1 MGHRVVG
8 WSTGGVG
15 RLAIRAIARRPDLD
29 LVGVWVHSADKDGV
43 DAGTLA
49 GIDPIGVAATTDA
62 DALLALAPDCVC
74 YSASG
79 EAMDAAAVPDM
90 ARMLAAGIN
99 VVTVSTPGLVHPA
112 GYQAEWRAQLEQ
124 AAATG
129 NATLYASG
137 IEPGFAGDQ
146 LPLTLMTMSDTV
158 RTVRIQEIFRYDGYP
173 VTFVMFD
180 VFGFGKPM
188 EYQAI
193 MSMPGVQSGS
203 WGPPVRMI
211 ADRLGVEL
219 DEIRETYE
227 KVVTPRTLEVAA
239 GTIEAGTVGAVR
251 FETIG
256 VVNGRD
262 AIVIEHVNR
271 MAGDLAPE
279 WPTASRDGTYRIV
292 VEGNPDLTCELTVGQ
307 PTDRER
313 RRHGRDHHATR
324 ERDPLRVRR
333 PRRPHQLARPP
344 AHHPEARLHLT
355 LPPDQLASLLRVEH
369 VRTTQVR
376 AVGGQAVL
384 RGPA

>member
-1 MGHRVVG
+1 M
-8 WSTGGVG
+8 
-15 RLAIRAIARRPDLD
+15 
-29 LVGVWVHSADKDGV
+29 
-43 DAGTLA
+43 
-49 GIDPIGVAATTDA
+49 
-62 DALLALAPDCVC
+62 
-74 YSASG
+74 
-79 EAMDAAAVPDM
+79 
-90 ARMLAAGIN
+90 
-99 VVTVSTPGLVHPA
+99 VTVSTPGLVHPA
-112 GYQAEWRAQLEQ
+112 GYQPEWRAQLE
-124 AAATG
+124 AAATKG

-158 RTVRIQEIFRYDGYP
+158 RSVRIQEIFRYDGYP

-256 VVNGRD
+256 VVDGRD

-279 WPTASRDGTYRIV
+279 WPTAVTRRHVPDRGRGQPRPARASSPS
-292 VEGNPDLTCELTVGQ
+292 GNPATASDDGMVATTMRLVNAIPYVCDAPAGLTSSLEL
-307 PTDRER
+307 
-313 RRHGRDHHATR
+313 
-324 ERDPLRVRR
+324 PLTT
-333 PRRPHQLARPP
+333 PK
-344 AHHPEARLHLT
+344 
-355 LPPDQLASLLRVEH
+355 H
-369 VRTTQVR
+369 VF
-376 AVGGQAVL
+376 A
-384 RGPA
+384 

>member
-1 MGHRVVG
+1 MGYRVAG

-29 LVGVWVHSADKDGV
+29 LVGVWVHSAEKDGV

-49 GIDPIGVAATTDA
+49 GIDPVGVSATTDA

-79 EAMDAAAVPDM
+79 EAMDAAAVPDLV
-90 ARMLAAGIN
+90 RMLEAGIN

-112 GYQAEWRAQLEQ
+112 GYQPEWRAQLEA

-129 NATLYASG
+129 DATLYASG

-146 LPLTLMTMSDTV
+146 LPLTLMTMSNTV
-158 RTVRIQEIFRYDGYP
+158 RSVRTQEIFRYDEYP
-173 VTFVMFD
+173 VAFVMFD

-188 EYQAI
+188 DYEAI
-193 MSMPGVQSGS
+193 MAMPGVQSGT

-227 KVVTPRTLEVAA
+227 KAVTPRTLEVAA

-256 VVNGRD
+256 VVHGRD

-271 MAGDLAPE
+271 MAADLAPE
-279 WPTASRDGTYRIV
+279 WPSAARDGTYRIV
-292 VEGNPDLTCELTVGQ
+292 VEGNPDLTCELTVGR
-307 PTDRER
+307 PETASDD
-313 RRHGRDHHATR
+313 GMVATAMR
-324 ERDPLRVRR
+324 IVNAIPYVCDAPAGLATSLDLPLTT
-333 PRRPHQLARPP
+333 PRFAF
-344 AHHPEARLHLT
+344 
-355 LPPDQLASLLRVEH
+355 
-369 VRTTQVR
+369 
-376 AVGGQAVL
+376 G
-384 RGPA
+384 

>member
-1 MGHRVVG
+1 MGYRVVG

-15 RLAIRAIARRPDLD
+15 QLAIRAIARRPDLD

-49 GIDPIGVAATTDA
+49 GIDPVGVPATTDA

-79 EAMDAAAVPDM
+79 EAMDAAAVPEM
-90 ARMLAAGIN
+90 ARMLEAGIN

-112 GYQAEWRAQLEQ
+112 GYAREWREQLDA

-129 NATLYASG
+129 NSTLYASG

-146 LPLTLMTMSDTV
+146 LPLTLMTMNDTV
-158 RTVRIQEIFRYDGYP
+158 RSVRTQEIFRYDGYP
-173 VTFVMFD
+173 VTFVMFE

-188 EYQAI
+188 EHQAI
-193 MSMPGVQSGS
+193 MAMPGVQSGT

-219 DEIRETYE
+219 DEIRETYD

-239 GTIEAGTVGAVR
+239 GTIPGGTVGAVR

-271 MAGDLAPE
+271 MADDLAPE
-279 WPTASRDGTYRIV
+279 WPTASRDGTYRII

-307 PTDRER
+307 PETASDD
-313 RRHGRDHHATR
+313 GMVATTMR
-324 ERDPLRVRR
+324 LVNAIPYVCD
-333 PRRPHQLARPP
+333 AP
-344 AHHPEARLHLT
+344 AG
-355 LPPDQLASLLRVEH
+355 LASSLDLPL
-369 VRTTQVR
+369 TTPKF
-376 AVGGQAVL
+376 AFE
-384 RGPA
+384 

>member
-1 MGHRVVG
+1 MGYRVVG

-15 RLAIRAIARRPDLD
+15 RLAIRAVARRPDLD
-29 LVGVWVHSADKDGV
+29 LVGVWVHSAAKDGV

-49 GIDPIGVAATTDA
+49 GIEPVGVSATTDA
-62 DALLALAPDCVC
+62 DALLALQPDCVC

-79 EAMDAAAVPDM
+79 EALDAAAVPDL

-112 GYQAEWRAQLEQ
+112 GYQPEWRAQLE
-124 AAATG
+124 AAAAQG

-158 RTVRIQEIFRYDGYP
+158 RSVRTQEIFRYDAYP

-193 MSMPGVQSGS
+193 MAMPGVQSGT

-227 KVVTPRTLEVAA
+227 KVATPRTLEVAA

-256 VVNGRD
+256 VVDGRD
-262 AIVIEHVNR
+262 AIVIEHINR

-279 WPTASRDGTYRIV
+279 WPSAARDGTYRIV

-307 PTDRER
+307 PETASDD
-313 RRHGRDHHATR
+313 GMVATTMR
-324 ERDPLRVRR
+324 LVNAIPYVCDAPAGLATSLDLPLTT
-333 PRRPHQLARPP
+333 PRYAF
-344 AHHPEARLHLT
+344 
-355 LPPDQLASLLRVEH
+355 V
-369 VRTTQVR
+369 
-376 AVGGQAVL
+376 
-384 RGPA
+384 

>member
-1 MGHRVVG
+1 MTYRVVG

-15 RLAIRAIARRPDLD
+15 RLAIRAIARRADLE
-29 LVGVWVHSADKDGV
+29 LAGVWVHSAEKDGV

-49 GIDPIGVAATTDA
+49 GIEPLGVAATTDGN
-62 DALLALAPDCVC
+62 ALLALAPDCVC

-79 EAMDAAAVPDM
+79 EELDAGAVPDL

-112 GYQAEWRAQLEQ
+112 GYHAEWRQQLED
-124 AAATG
+124 AAARG
-129 NATLYASG
+129 NSSLYASG

-158 RTVRIQEIFRYDGYP
+158 TSVRTQEIFLYDEYP
-173 VTFVMFD
+173 VAFVMFD

-193 MSMPGVQSGS
+193 MAMPSVQSGT

-211 ADRLGVEL
+211 ADRLGVQL

-256 VVNGRD
+256 VVDGRD

-271 MAGDLAPE
+271 MAPDLAPE
-279 WPTASRDGTYRIV
+279 WPTAARNGTYRILI
-292 VEGNPDLTCELTVGQ
+292 EGNPDLSCELTVGK
-307 PTDRER
+307 PETASDD
-313 RRHGRDHHATR
+313 GMVATTMR
-324 ERDPLRVRR
+324 LVNAIPYVCDAPAGLVTSLDLPLTT
-333 PRRPHQLARPP
+333 PRFAL
-344 AHHPEARLHLT
+344 
-355 LPPDQLASLLRVEH
+355 
-369 VRTTQVR
+369 
-376 AVGGQAVL
+376 
-384 RGPA
+384 

>member
-1 MGHRVVG
+1 
-8 WSTGGVG
+8 VG

-29 LVGVWVHSADKDGV
+29 LVGVWVHSAEKDGV
-43 DAGTLA
+43 DAGALA

-112 GYQAEWRAQLEQ
+112 GYQAEWRAQLEE
-124 AAATG
+124 AAAKG

-256 VVNGRD
+256 VVDGQD

-292 VEGNPDLTCELTVGQ
+292 VQGNPDLTCELAVGQ
-307 PTDRER
+307 P
-313 RRHGRDHHATR
+313 ATASDDGMVATTMR
-324 ERDPLRVRR
+324 LVNAIPYVCDAPPGLTSSLQLPL
-333 PRRPHQLARPP
+333 
-344 AHHPEARLHLT
+344 
-355 LPPDQLASLLRVEH
+355 
-369 VRTTQVR
+369 TTPKFAFV
-376 AVGGQAVL
+376 
-384 RGPA
+384 

>member
-1 MGHRVVG
+1 M
-8 WSTGGVG
+8 
-15 RLAIRAIARRPDLD
+15 
-29 LVGVWVHSADKDGV
+29 
-43 DAGTLA
+43 
-49 GIDPIGVAATTDA
+49 
-62 DALLALAPDCVC
+62 
-74 YSASG
+74 
-79 EAMDAAAVPDM
+79 
-90 ARMLAAGIN
+90 
-99 VVTVSTPGLVHPA
+99 VTVSTPGLVHPA
-112 GYQAEWRAQLEQ
+112 GYQPEWRAQLE
-124 AAATG
+124 AAAAKG

-158 RTVRIQEIFRYDGYP
+158 RSVRIQEIFRYDGYP

-256 VVNGRD
+256 VVDGRD

-279 WPTASRDGTYRIV
+279 WPTASRDGTYRIMM
-292 VEGNPDLTCELTVGQ
+292 EGNPDLTCELTVGQ
-307 PTDRER
+307 PDTASDD
-313 RRHGRDHHATR
+313 GMVATTMR
-324 ERDPLRVRR
+324 LVNAIPYVCDAPAGLTSSLELPLTT
-333 PRRPHQLARPP
+333 PK
-344 AHHPEARLHLT
+344 
-355 LPPDQLASLLRVEH
+355 H
-369 VRTTQVR
+369 VFD
-376 AVGGQAVL
+376 
-384 RGPA
+384 

>member
-1 MGHRVVG
+1 
-8 WSTGGVG
+8 
-15 RLAIRAIARRPDLD
+15 LAIRAIVRRPDLD
-29 LVGVWVHSADKDGV
+29 LVGVWVHSAEKDGV

-49 GIDPIGVAATTDA
+49 GIDPVGVPATTDA
-62 DALLALAPDCVC
+62 DALIALAPDCVC

-79 EAMDAAAVPDM
+79 EAMDAAAVPEM
-90 ARMLAAGIN
+90 ARMLEAGIN

-112 GYQAEWRAQLEQ
+112 GYQAEWRAQLEV
-124 AAATG
+124 AATKG

-158 RTVRIQEIFRYDGYP
+158 RSVRIQEIFRYDGYP

-188 EYQAI
+188 EYDAI

-256 VVNGRD
+256 VVDGHD

-292 VEGNPDLTCELTVGQ
+292 VQGNPDLTCELAVGQ
-307 PTDRER
+307 P
-313 RRHGRDHHATR
+313 ATASDDGMVATTMR
-324 ERDPLRVRR
+324 LVNAIPYVCDAPPGLTSSLQLPL
-333 PRRPHQLARPP
+333 
-344 AHHPEARLHLT
+344 
-355 LPPDQLASLLRVEH
+355 
-369 VRTTQVR
+369 TTPKF
-376 AVGGQAVL
+376 AFG
-384 RGPA
+384 

>member
-1 MGHRVVG
+1 MTYRVAG

-15 RLAIRAIARRPDLD
+15 RLAIRAIVRRPDLE
-29 LVGVWVHSADKDGV
+29 LAGVWVHSDDKAGV
-43 DAGTLA
+43 DAGALA
-49 GIDPIGVAATTDA
+49 GIENVGVVATTDA
-62 DALLALAPDCVC
+62 EALLATKPDCVC

-79 EAMDAAAVPDM
+79 EQLDAAAVPDM
-90 ARMLAAGIN
+90 VRMLEAGVN

-112 GYQAEWRAQLEQ
+112 GYQPEWRAQLEE
-124 AAATG
+124 AAARG

-146 LPLTLMTMSDTV
+146 LPLTLMTMSETV
-158 RTVRIQEIFRYDGYP
+158 RSVRTQEIFHYDRYP
-173 VTFVMFD
+173 VAFVMFE

-188 EYQAI
+188 EHQAI
-193 MSMPGVQSGS
+193 MAMPGVQSGT

-227 KVVTPRTLEVAA
+227 KVVTPRALEVAA

-256 VVNGRD
+256 VIDGHD

-271 MAGDLAPE
+271 MAADLAPE

-292 VEGNPDLTCELTVGQ
+292 IEGNPDLTCELTVGK
-307 PTDRER
+307 PETASDD
-313 RRHGRDHHATR
+313 GMVATTMR
-324 ERDPLRVRR
+324 LVNAIPYVCD
-333 PRRPHQLARPP
+333 AP
-344 AHHPEARLHLT
+344 AG
-355 LPPDQLASLLRVEH
+355 LASSLDLPL
-369 VRTTQVR
+369 TTPR
-376 AVGGQAVL
+376 FAL
-384 RGPA
+384 

>member
-1 MGHRVVG
+1 MTYRVVG

-15 RLAIRAIARRPDLD
+15 RLAIRAVARRPDLE
-29 LVGVWVHSADKDGV
+29 LVGVWVHGEEKEGV

-49 GIDPIGVAATTDA
+49 GIDPLGIAATRDA
-62 DALLALAPDCVC
+62 DALLALEPDCIC

-79 EAMDAAAVPDM
+79 EQQDAGAVPDLV
-90 ARMLAAGIN
+90 RMLEAGVN
-99 VVTVSTPGLVHPA
+99 VVSVSTPGLVHPA
-112 GYQAEWRAQLEQ
+112 GYHPEWRDALE
-124 AAATG
+124 AAAAKG
-129 NATLYASG
+129 GASLYASG

-158 RTVRIQEIFRYDGYP
+158 RSVRTQEIFRYDGYP
-173 VTFVMFD
+173 VTFVMFE

-188 EYQAI
+188 EHNAI
-193 MSMPGVQSGS
+193 MSMPGVQSGA

-256 VVNGRD
+256 VVHGRD

-271 MAGDLAPE
+271 MASDLAPE
-279 WPTASRDGTYRIV
+279 WPTAARDGTYRIM

-307 PTDRER
+307 P
-313 RRHGRDHHATR
+313 ATASDDGMVATTMR
-324 ERDPLRVRR
+324 LVNAIPYVCDAPPGLVSSLDLPLTT
-333 PRRPHQLARPP
+333 PRFAF
-344 AHHPEARLHLT
+344 
-355 LPPDQLASLLRVEH
+355 D
-369 VRTTQVR
+369 
-376 AVGGQAVL
+376 
-384 RGPA
+384 

>member
-1 MGHRVVG
+1 MTYRVLG

-15 RLAIRAIARRPDLD
+15 RLAIRAIARRPDLE
-29 LVGVWVHSADKDGV
+29 LAGVWVHDPEKHGV

-49 GIDPIGVAATTDA
+49 GIDPLGVAATTDA
-62 DALLALAPDCVC
+62 DALLAMDADCVC

-79 EAMDAAAVPDM
+79 QALDAAAVPDM
-90 ARMLAAGIN
+90 VRMLEAGIN

-112 GYQAEWRAQLEQ
+112 GYEPEWRAQLED
-124 AAATG
+124 AAARG

-158 RTVRIQEIFRYDGYP
+158 DSVRTQEIFLYDEYP
-173 VTFVMFD
+173 VAFVMFE

-188 EYQAI
+188 EHQAI
-193 MSMPGVQSGS
+193 MAMPGVQSGT

-211 ADRLGVEL
+211 ADRLGAEL

-227 KVVTPRTLEVAA
+227 KVVTPRPLEVAA

-256 VVNGRD
+256 VVRGRD

-271 MAGDLAPE
+271 MASDLAPE
-279 WPTASRDGTYRIV
+279 WPTAARDGTYRIAI
-292 VEGNPDLTCELTVGQ
+292 EGNPDLTCELTVGK
-307 PTDRER
+307 P
-313 RRHGRDHHATR
+313 
-324 ERDPLRVRR
+324 R
-333 PRRPHQLARPP
+333 PRATTAWWPPPCAWSTRSPTCATPPP
-344 AHHPEARLHLT
+344 ASPHPST
-355 LPPDQLASLLRVEH
+355 FP
-369 VRTTQVR
+369 
-376 AVGGQAVL
+376 
-384 RGPA
+384 

>member
-1 MGHRVVG
+1 MGYRVVG

-15 RLAIRAIARRPDLD
+15 QLAIRAIARRPDLD

-49 GIDPIGVAATTDA
+49 GIDPVGVPATTDA
-62 DALLALAPDCVC
+62 DALLALTPDCVC

-79 EAMDAAAVPDM
+79 EAMDAAAVPEM
-90 ARMLAAGIN
+90 ARMLEAGIN

-112 GYQAEWRAQLEQ
+112 GYAREWREQLEA

-129 NATLYASG
+129 NSTLYASG

-146 LPLTLMTMSDTV
+146 LPLTLLTMSDTV
-158 RTVRIQEIFRYDGYP
+158 RSVRTQEIFRYDGYP
-173 VTFVMFD
+173 VAFAMFE

-188 EYQAI
+188 EHPAI
-193 MSMPGVQSGS
+193 LAMPGVQSGT

-239 GTIEAGTVGAVR
+239 GTILAGTVGAVR

-256 VVNGRD
+256 VVQGRD

-279 WPTASRDGTYRIV
+279 WPTAARDGTYRIM

-307 PTDRER
+307 PETASDDGMVATTMRLVNAIPYVCDAPA
-313 RRHGRDHHATR
+313 GLTTSLDLPLTTPNHAF
-324 ERDPLRVRR
+324 E
-333 PRRPHQLARPP
+333 
-344 AHHPEARLHLT
+344 
-355 LPPDQLASLLRVEH
+355 
-369 VRTTQVR
+369 
-376 AVGGQAVL
+376 
-384 RGPA
+384 